1 MGQIET
7 EPGLRMKRNLNKSKL
22 PRWFS
27 KQPWRHLRLRQ
38 KLTLGVW
45 LSIIPFSVA
54 GSSLALWNAHR
65 MAIYQWQRLAIK
77 HVDLITELGTS
88 RENAML
94 NYLKSEAKV
103 QELIDLDPL
112 SASQELEKSKRR
124 WPSYDFAV
132 FDARGKT
139 IATSFSQKREG
150 FNTEQMSI
158 SNAKWFRQTMKGE
171 TNSWLEKLDKSET
184 SFVISATPIRR
195 INAKENTQPIAILA
209 NQIKLSSYDRDTGLD
224 LISLSTSSSQA
235 VTSKLLDPGQ
245 ADPEGIAVMI
255 IQKPGTIHFIGQK
268 NMSETDRTSM
278 LDPAKAKRSR
288 WRAVIK
294 KALQPGAEKETKT
307 LAINGKEYLLTIK
320 RITPS
325 TSIALIIDQETALE
339 NVNTLFG
346 WFWVISLIALCM
358 SSVVIYR
365 ICSALS
371 KPVDQAGEALAAIS
385 QGKFETKLPT
395 NASDLGRLFSYINQ
409 ASDQL
414 KAYVAASSKQAV
426 MEAQLSEARRIQD
439 DFLIKDLPWRPEIS
453 IAASFTPAYEIGA
466 DWYDAIEIGH
476 TIYFVVAD
484 VCDKGIPSALYMSVF
499 RSLLRQ
505 NIINE
510 NKNSDD
516 QAEVLCKALSA
527 VNNYMAMTHGDTA
540 MFATIFVGAY
550 TITSRCMSYIVA
562 GHEAPLL
569 LHDRHLEEL
578 KLGGPAVGLFK
589 DAIYTPHQCNIET
602 GSLVLAYSDGLLDSR
617 NAKGTALGSEKIQ
630 TILLEQ
636 SSYQW
641 STRELM
647 ERLKHEEL
655 NHRGETEQFDD
666 LTLMVIKIEATNS
679 TVNTELVL

>member
-1 MGQIET
+1 MGPIEKQ
-7 EPGLRMKRNLNKSKL
+7 PALSMKRNLNKIKL
-22 PRWFS
+22 PKLFS

-54 GSSLALWNAHR
+54 GSNLALWNAQR
-65 MAIYQWQRLAIK
+65 IAIQNWQRLSIK
-77 HVDLITELGTS
+77 DVDLIDNVAESWEDT
-88 RENAML
+88 ML
-94 NYLKSEAKV
+94 NYLKSEAKA
-103 QELIDLDPL
+103 QELIYLNPL

-132 FDARGKT
+132 FDAKGQA
-139 IATSFSQKREG
+139 IATTASQQREG
-150 FNTEQMSI
+150 FNTERNSI
-158 SNAKWFRQTMKGE
+158 SNAKWFRHTMKGE
-171 TNSWLEKLDKSET
+171 TNAWLEKYNNSKT
-184 SFVISATPIRR
+184 SFVISATAIRR
-195 INAKENTQPIAILA
+195 TDGRKSAQPIAVLA
-209 NQIKLSSYDRDTGLD
+209 SQIKLSNFDKNTGLD
-224 LISLSTSSSQA
+224 TIFSSTSNSKATSGKLLNLSQA
-235 VTSKLLDPGQ
+235 NPK
-245 ADPEGIAVMI
+245 GIAAMI
-255 IQKPGTIHFIGQK
+255 ILKPGAIYLIGQHSV
-268 NMSETDRTSM
+268 SETDRANM
-278 LDPAKAKRSR
+278 LDPAKAKRSL
-288 WRAVIK
+288 WRTVIK
-294 KALQPGAEKETKT
+294 NALQPGAKTETKT
-307 LAINGKEYLLTIK
+307 LVINGKKYLLTIK
-320 RITPS
+320 RSTPDY
-325 TSIALIIDQETALE
+325 SIALIIDQETALE

-346 WFWVISLIALCM
+346 WFWVISLIALSM

-426 MEAQLSEARRIQD
+426 MEAQLSEAHRIQD
-439 DFLIKDLPWRPEIS
+439 DFLIKNLPWRPEIS

-516 QAEVLCKALSA
+516 HDEVLCKALSA
-527 VNNYMAMTHGDTA
+527 VNIYMAMTHGDTA

-569 LHDRHLEEL
+569 LNDRHLEEL

-617 NAKGTALGSEKIQ
+617 NAKGTALGSEKIK
-630 TILLEQ
+630 TILSEQ

-647 ERLKHEEL
+647 ERLKHEER

-679 TVNTELVL
+679 TANTEQV